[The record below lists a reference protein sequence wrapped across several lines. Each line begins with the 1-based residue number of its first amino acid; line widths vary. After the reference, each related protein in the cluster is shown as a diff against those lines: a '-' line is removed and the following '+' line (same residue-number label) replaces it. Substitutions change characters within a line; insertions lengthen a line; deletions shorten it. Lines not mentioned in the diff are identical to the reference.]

1 MKLAFL
7 HLSDFHVKDG
17 DFILSDKRQ
26 GIINAVAS
34 VGKFDELVI
43 VFSGDL
49 AFSGQPNQY
58 KKCRHIFGPIISKLK
73 ELVDGKF
80 ITLMMVPGNHDLDL
94 SNFKRCQEDIQSWY
108 ESDTIENHL
117 EDEIHLLNN
126 FYDYSQANGNAPYD
140 KIIKALSQQMV
151 DF

>member
-94 SNFKRCQEDIQSWY
+94 SNSKRAKKIFKVGMNLTQLKTTWRMRSICL
-108 ESDTIENHL
+108 TIFMITHKRMEML
-117 EDEIHLLNN
+117 
-126 FYDYSQANGNAPYD
+126 PM
-140 KIIKALSQQMV
+140 IK
-151 DF
+151 